1 MFRPV
6 RAALIFLIA
15 MGVSAC
21 VTATDN
27 RAALA
32 ALFRQQVRGCYVLPK
47 SEVGGPAV
55 IFEVRVNADGS
66 LAQEPKIVGGT
77 DTSATAKAARKAL
90 HACTPFKVPA
100 DAMHRHAEWKV
111 MKITFEAK

>member
-6 RAALIFLIA
+6 PAALIFLSV
-15 MGVSAC
+15 MSLSAC
-21 VTATDN
+21 VTASDK
-27 RAALA
+27 RADLI

-47 SEVGGPAV
+47 SELGGAAV
-55 IFEVRVNADGS
+55 IFEVRVKPDGS
-66 LAQEPKIVGGT
+66 LAQEPKIISGSE
-77 DTSATAKAARKAL
+77 TSATAKAARKAL

-111 MKITFEAK
+111 MKIAFETK